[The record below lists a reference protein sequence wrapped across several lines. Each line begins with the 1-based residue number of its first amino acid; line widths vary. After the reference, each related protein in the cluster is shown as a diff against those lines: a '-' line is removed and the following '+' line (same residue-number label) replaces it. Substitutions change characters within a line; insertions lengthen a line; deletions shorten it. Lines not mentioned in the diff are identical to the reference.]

1 MRIESILLGAG
12 PEGTRYPGKQYDVS
26 EDEGRALVAGGAARR
41 VETATAPPPAEAA
54 PTPTEAET
62 YAQTVTNPAHAKAE
76 KRGKK

>member
-1 MRIESILLGAG
+1 MRIQAILLGAG
-12 PEGTRYPGKQYDVS
+12 PAGPRFPNKEYDVT
-26 EDEGRALVAGGAARR
+26 EEEGRALIAGGAARR

-62 YAQTVTNPAHAKAE
+62 YAQTVTNPAPAKAE